1 MSLMKLKS
9 GTDIRGTAIGES
21 CDLND
26 AAVEKIALAFLTFLN
41 AKTNVSPE
49 NMKICIGHDSR
60 ISASRIKS
68 ALIRVFTAYGVK
80 SLDCGLSS
88 TPAMFMVT
96 VDTDC
101 TASVQ
106 ITASHHPYDKNGLKF
121 FTREGGFEAD
131 DIGAILGIADGIDE
145 VKTAEEKAEK
155 FDFMPRYAEILR
167 EKMKKEINAQDHDHP
182 LKGFKI
188 VTDAGNGAGGFFA
201 NDVLKVLGADISGSQ
216 FLEPDGTFPNHI
228 PNPENETAM
237 SFICKAVVE
246 NKADLGVIFDTDV
259 DRAAC
264 VAPDGREINR
274 NALVALSSVIALEGN
289 PGGTI
294 VTDSVTSD
302 GLKKFINET
311 LGGAHFRYKRGY
323 KNVINKAIELN
334 LNGINCPLAIE
345 TSGHA
350 ALRENYFLDDG
361 AYLMTKII
369 ILLAKL
375 SKEGKTLNSLLADLE
390 QPTEAKELRYII
402 GLEDFRDYGEK
413 VIADLEAYVKD
424 FAFITPADDNRE
436 GFRISFDKE
445 HGDGWLLLRL
455 SVHDPVLPLNVE
467 SNSTGGVEKM
477 LAFFDGFISKYDKLT
492 LKK

>member
-9 GTDIRGTAIGES
+9 GTDIRGTAIGEN
-21 CDLND
+21 CELND
-26 AAVEKIALAFLTFLN
+26 EAVEKIALGFLTFLN
-41 AKTNVSPE
+41 AKTNVEPE
-49 NMKICIGHDSR
+49 HMTVCIGHDSR
-60 ISASRIKS
+60 ISAPRIKA
-68 ALIRVFTAYGVK
+68 ALIRVLGAYGVK
-80 SLDCGLSS
+80 CLDCGLSS

-101 TASVQ
+101 TASIQ

-121 FTREGGFEAD
+121 FTREGGFEAE
-131 DIGAILGIADGIDE
+131 DIGAILSIADGISA
-145 VKTAEEKAEK
+145 VKTADVKAEA

-167 EKMKKEINAQDHDHP
+167 EKMKNEINAEDHDHP

-188 VTDAGNGAGGFFA
+188 VTDAGNGAGGFFV
-201 NDVLKVLGADISGSQ
+201 NDVLKTLGADTEGSQ
-216 FLEPDGTFPNHI
+216 FLEPDGMFPNHI

-237 SFICKAVVE
+237 SFICKAVLD
-246 NKADLGVIFDTDV
+246 NNADLGVIFDTDV

-311 LGGAHFRYKRGY
+311 LGGVHFRYKRGY

-334 LNGINCPLAIE
+334 LSGINCPLAIE

-375 SKEGKTLNSLLADLE
+375 RKEGKTLNSLLASLE
-390 QPTEAKELRYII
+390 QPVEAKELRYII

-413 VIADLEAYVKD
+413 VISDLEAYVKD

-477 LAFFDGFISKYDKLT
+477 LTFFNDFISKYDKLT